1 MTPRDKKPKLGI
13 CPEARKWPGIQTVHI
28 GYPEKPRNR
37 IDRGWPM
44 GQIWGWGAFLSIKV
58 YWNIASLL
66 IYMSSMAAFLGQWQS
81 GLLHQKST
89 WPTNIYNLF
98 VPLRKTFADPR
109 IADTVLSPSF
119 SRKGK

>member
-1 MTPRDKKPKLGI
+1 MAHGSDLGVGCI
-13 CPEARKWPGIQTVHI
+13 
-28 GYPEKPRNR
+28 
-37 IDRGWPM
+37 
-44 GQIWGWGAFLSIKV
+44 LSVKV

-66 IYMSSMAAFLGQWQS
+66 IYMSSMAAFVGQWQS

-119 SRKGK
+119 SRKGKESPSQDRSVFLTVEHTAGQSSRLTSLGLKWVINIEC